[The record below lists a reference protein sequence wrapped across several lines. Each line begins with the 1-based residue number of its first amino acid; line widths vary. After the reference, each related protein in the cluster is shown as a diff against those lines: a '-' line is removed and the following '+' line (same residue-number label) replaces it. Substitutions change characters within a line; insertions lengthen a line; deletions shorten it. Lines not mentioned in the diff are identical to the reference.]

1 MTAAL
6 CIAYKSASLAFYGYH
21 VQGSSKREMRPKP
34 TSNTEYKEIRVNM
47 IDWDIYQERN
57 ERFKELVKGKSVA
70 LIARAPYLCTLKQAD
85 KINSYDLVARVV
97 GNPHGSDGLTDPYP
111 WSSDGK
117 FVTEDLSEFTGRRT
131 DIWYTLTI
139 GTSGLLPDI
148 LARLKQGD
156 SLKELRNIRPD
167 DLDKIQDETMSQ
179 IESCF
184 AMSSVLP
191 EVDEEC
197 GIQVGSFPRT
207 GTLAA
212 YDLSLTEASEIYI
225 TGMTT
230 NFDGGLAV
238 VKAANIHGHNAINDL
253 TYLHELVGLDPRITV
268 DDKMIEVFEKY
279 CTKL

>member
-34 TSNTEYKEIRVNM
+34 TSNTEYKEFRVNM
-47 IDWDIYQERN
+47 IDWKMYEQRN

-85 KINSYDLVARVV
+85 KIDSYDLVARVL
-97 GNPHGSDGLTDPYP
+97 GNPHGSNGEEDPLSRAADGL
-111 WSSDGK
+111 
-117 FVTEDLSEFTGRRT
+117 FVTEDLAEFTGRRT
-131 DIWYTLTI
+131 DIWYVQTL

-156 SLKELRNIRPD
+156 SIKELRNLRPD
-167 DLDKIQDETMSQ
+167 DLTTIDDETMSQ
-179 IESCF
+179 IESYF
-184 AMSSVLP
+184 EMSSIMP
-191 EVDEEC
+191 ADDEAC
-197 GIQVGSFPRT
+197 NVKLASLPRT

-212 YDLSLTEASEIYI
+212 YDLSLTEASKIYI

-230 NFDGGLAV
+230 NFDGGRAV
-238 VKAANIHGHNAINDL
+238 AKALNAYGHDNINDL
-253 TYLHELVGLDPRITV
+253 NYLYELFRLDSRITA
-268 DDKMIEVFEKY
+268 DDKMLEVFEKD
-279 CTKL
+279 CTK